1 MDKLTVFEQKEIRQI
16 EHNDEIWFSIIDII
30 EILTGSTK
38 PSNYWDSLKRRDKN
52 LSKNC
57 KKLKFQALD
66 GKFRPSECV
75 NVEGALVIIMSI
87 TSPKAHN
94 IKLWIAQAGQE
105 KLENLGSSMTVDTL
119 VQSHAIL
126 NNSFLIY
133 EPKTYLMRDT
143 LRGFCKIG
151 KSKNPKIRESTL
163 QAELPTVELL
173 HVIDKDIEAYLHKKF
188 ASKRLRGEW
197 FDLSQSDINYI
208 KSY

>member
-1 MDKLTVFEQKEIRQI
+1 MNKLTVFEQKEIRQI
-16 EHNDEIWFSIIDII
+16 EHNSEIWFSIIDII

-38 PSNYWDSLKRRDKN
+38 PSNYWDSLKRRDRD
-52 LSKNC
+52 LAKNC

-75 NVEGALVIIMSI
+75 NEKGALIIIMSI

-105 KLENLGSSMTVDTL
+105 KLQNLGSSMTVDTL
-119 VQSHAIL
+119 VQSHIIL
-126 NNSFLIY
+126 NNSPLIY

-143 LRGFCKIG
+143 LRGFYKIG
-151 KSKNPKIRESTL
+151 KSKDPKIRETTL
-163 QAELPTVELL
+163 QAEVPTIELL
-173 HVIDKDIEAYLHKKF
+173 HVIESDIENYLHKKF
-188 ASKRLRGEW
+188 DSKRLRGEW
-197 FDLSQSDINYI
+197 FDLSKADVDYI